1 MDIRLSAKRVHES
14 YLRAGGKKFIASFYD
29 RLTAASDEIKKRFEH
44 VNMKKQEDILAHAV
58 VMSFLFVDPNHQ
70 IASKAIKNVRM
81 SHNREHLNIEPH
93 LYDTWLNC
101 LIETVAECDPLADEE
116 LLAQWREVMSVAINH
131 IKEGY

>member
-1 MDIRLSAKRVHES
+1 
-14 YLRAGGKKFIASFYD
+14 
-29 RLTAASDEIKKRFEH
+29 
-44 VNMKKQEDILAHAV
+44 MKKQEDILAHAV

-93 LYDTWLNC
+93 LYDIWLNC

-116 LLAQWREVMSVAINH
+116 LLAQWREVMSIAINH